1 MPKEAPPLM
10 QPAVEVT
17 RTDAVAG
24 VAPVVPALSVV
35 VPTRDEAGNV
45 AELVARLERV
55 LPGERLEVIFVDD
68 SDDDTPAEIEACR
81 RRSPLTIKLLHR
93 NPSDRADGL
102 GGAVVAGLRVARAP
116 WACVMDADLQ
126 HPPELISQLL
136 DRANQT
142 SADVVGASRYEAGST
157 RQGLGRIREGISH
170 GLISAARLL
179 FPQRLKGVS
188 DP

>member
-17 RTDAVAG
+17 RTDPVAG

-68 SDDDTPAEIEACR
+68 SDDGTPGEIEACR
-81 RRSPLTIKLLHR
+81 RRSPLAIKLLHR
-93 NPSDRADGL
+93 EAGERADGL
-102 GGAVVAGLRVARAP
+102 GGAVVAGLRVAESP

-126 HPPELISQLL
+126 
-136 DRANQT
+136 
-142 SADVVGASRYEAGST
+142 
-157 RQGLGRIREGISH
+157 
-170 GLISAARLL
+170 
-179 FPQRLKGVS
+179 
-188 DP
+188 